1 MRKPSYKTIL
11 HSYLIFFVIF
21 LCLIFIVIGIF
32 LSLITIQQP
41 NGKYVHSDWAK
52 KFTEDFNE
60 QIMFIDNKPQIKEY
74 GLEKLQEN
82 KLWLQILDSN
92 GNIVYGFSEPKDHKN
107 YYSNSELL
115 ALVEQNNSSDGTT
128 YFNTITNNKNDF
140 IYIIHFPLNISKVNM
155 FFDGNKFIGGK
166 SIIFSIIVIIFLII
180 LIFGVIYSYW
190 VTKCISNITIAVSDV
205 SKRSYLPIK
214 IKGVFADVYNS
225 LNLLSEEIHKSDEI
239 QKKTDIMR
247 EEWISNITHDLK
259 TPLSPIKGYA
269 ELLADNSI
277 THSSEKIHKYAS
289 IMLKNIE
296 YTNKLISDLKL
307 TYQLQ
312 NGIIPLNKKNDD
324 LVRFL
329 KELSID
335 ILNYP
340 EYESNIIEFKN
351 DTDIINFSFDYT
363 LLKRAF
369 SNLIINAFTYGNKDT
384 KVIVNIALN
393 EQIEITISDNGKGIT
408 REEVSNLF
416 NRYYRGTMQKQRKN
430 GTGLGLA
437 ITKQIIEIHKGDI
450 SIESELGL
458 GSSFHICFP
467 LN

>member
-1 MRKPSYKTIL
+1 MQKPSYKTVL
-11 HSYLIFFVIF
+11 YSYLIFFVIF

-41 NGKYVHSDWAK
+41 NGRYVHSDWAK

-60 QIMFIDNKPQIKEY
+60 QIMFIDNKPQIKKS

-115 ALVEQNNSSDGTT
+115 ALIEQNNSSDGTV
-128 YFNTITNNKNDF
+128 YINTITNNKNDF

-166 SIIFSIIVIIFLII
+166 SIIFSIIVIILLII

-190 VTKCISNITIAVSDV
+190 VTKCISNITTAVSDV
-205 SKRSYLPIK
+205 AKRKYLPIK
-214 IKGVFADVYNS
+214 IKGVFSDVYDS

-289 IMLKNIE
+289 IMLKNVE

-340 EYESNIIEFKN
+340 EYESNIIEFK
-351 DTDIINFSFDYT
+351 TDIGIVSFSFDYT

-369 SNLIINAFTYGNKDT
+369 SNLIINAFTYGDKDT
-384 KVIVNIALN
+384 KVVVHIVLN
-393 EQIEITISDNGKGIT
+393 EKIEITISDNGKGMT
-408 REEVSNLF
+408 KEEVLSLF
-416 NRYYRGTMQKQRKN
+416 NRYYRGTNTKRRIE

-437 ITKQIIEIHKGDI
+437 ITKQIIEIHGGDI
-450 SIESELGL
+450 SVESELGL
-458 GSSFHICFP
+458 GSSFHIYF
-467 LN
+467 

>member
-1 MRKPSYKTIL
+1 MHKPSYKTIL

-32 LSLITIQQP
+32 LSLITIQHP

-52 KFTEDFNE
+52 KFTEDFDE
-60 QIMFIDNKPQIKEY
+60 QIVFIDNKPQIKKY

-92 GNIVYGFSEPKDHKN
+92 GNIVYGFSEPKYQKN
-107 YYSNSELL
+107 YYSNFELL
-115 ALVEQNNSSDGTT
+115 ALVEQNNSSDGTI
-128 YFNTITNNKNDF
+128 YFNTIKNNRNDF

-155 FFDGNKFIGGK
+155 FFDGNKFTGGK
-166 SIIFSIIVIIFLII
+166 SIIFSIIIIIFLII
-180 LIFGVIYSYW
+180 LVSGVIYGYW
-190 VTKCISNITIAVSDV
+190 VTKCISNITIAVSDIA
-205 SKRSYLPIK
+205 KRSYFPIK
-214 IKGVFADVYNS
+214 TKGVFADVYDS
-225 LNLLSEEIHKSDEI
+225 LNLLSEEIYKSDEI

-269 ELLADNSI
+269 ELLADNGI

-296 YTNKLISDLKL
+296 YTNKLINDLKL

-351 DTDIINFSFDYT
+351 DIDIINFSFDYT

-369 SNLIINAFTYGNKDT
+369 SNLIINAFTYGNKYT
-384 KVIVNIALN
+384 KVVVHIALN
-393 EQIEITISDNGKGIT
+393 EQIEITILDNGKGMT

-416 NRYYRGTMQKQRKN
+416 NRYYRGTIQKQRTN

-437 ITKQIIEIHKGDI
+437 ITKQIIEVHKGDI
-450 SIESELGL
+450 SIESECGI

>member
-1 MRKPSYKTIL
+1 MHKSSYKTIL
-11 HSYLIFFVIF
+11 RSYLIFFVIF

-41 NGKYVHSDWAK
+41 NGKYVRSDWAK

-60 QIMFIDNKPQIKEY
+60 QIMFIDNKLQIKQY
-74 GLEKLQEN
+74 GLEKLREN

-92 GNIVYGFSEPKDHKN
+92 GNVIYGFSEPKVHKN

-115 ALVEQNNSSDGTT
+115 ELADQNNSSNDTV
-128 YFNTITNNKNDF
+128 YFNTITNNKNNF

-155 FFDGNKFIGGK
+155 FFDGNKFIVGK
-166 SIIFSIIVIIFLII
+166 SIIFSVIGIIFLMI
-180 LIFGVIYSYW
+180 LISGVVYGYW
-190 VTKCISNITIAVSDV
+190 VTKCISNITTAVSDV
-205 SKRSYLPIK
+205 TKRSYLPIK
-214 IKGVFADVYNS
+214 IKGVFADVYDS

-340 EYESNIIEFKN
+340 EYESNMIEFKN
-351 DTDIINFSFDYT
+351 DIDTVNFDFDYT

-369 SNLIINAFTYGNKDT
+369 SNLIVNAFTYGNKYT
-384 KVIVNIALN
+384 KVFVYITLN
-393 EQIEITISDNGKGIT
+393 EKIEITISDNGKGMT

-416 NRYYRGTMQKQRKN
+416 NRYYRGTNTKRKIE

-437 ITKQIIEIHKGDI
+437 ITKQIIEIHEGDI
-450 SIESELGL
+450 YVESELGL
-458 GSSFHICFP
+458 GSSFYICFSI
-467 LN
+467 N

>member
-1 MRKPSYKTIL
+1 MHKPSYKIIL
-11 HSYLIFFVIF
+11 RSYLIFFIIF
-21 LCLIFIVIGIF
+21 LCLIFTVIGIF

-41 NGKYVHSDWAK
+41 NGKYVRSDWAK
-52 KFTEDFNE
+52 KFTEDFDE
-60 QIMFIDNKPQIKEY
+60 QVVFIDNKPRIKQS

-92 GNIVYGFSEPKDHKN
+92 GNIIYGFSEPKEHKN

-115 ALVEQNNSSDGTT
+115 ALANQNNSSDGTV
-128 YFNTITNNKNDF
+128 YFNTLTNNKNDF

-155 FFDGNKFIGGK
+155 FFDGTKFIGGK
-166 SIIFSIIVIIFLII
+166 SIIFSIIGIIFLMI
-180 LIFGVIYSYW
+180 LVFGIAYSYW
-190 VTKCISNITIAVSDV
+190 VTKCISNITASVSDIA
-205 SKRSYLPIK
+205 KRSYFPIK
-214 IKGVFADVYNS
+214 IKGVFADVYDS
-225 LNLLSEEIHKSDEI
+225 LNLLNEEIHKSDEI

-269 ELLADNSI
+269 ELLTDSSI
-277 THSSEKIHKYAS
+277 THSSEKINKYAS

-312 NGIIPLNKKNDD
+312 NGILPLNKKNGD

-351 DTDIINFSFDYT
+351 DIDIIDFSFDYI

-384 KVIVNIALN
+384 KVVVHIALN
-393 EQIEITISDNGKGIT
+393 KKIEITISDNGKGMT

-416 NRYYRGTMQKQRKN
+416 NRYYRGTNTKQRIE

-437 ITKQIIEIHKGDI
+437 ITKQIIEIHGGDI
-450 SIESELGL
+450 SVESELGL
-458 GSSFHICFP
+458 GSSFHICFST
-467 LN
+467 